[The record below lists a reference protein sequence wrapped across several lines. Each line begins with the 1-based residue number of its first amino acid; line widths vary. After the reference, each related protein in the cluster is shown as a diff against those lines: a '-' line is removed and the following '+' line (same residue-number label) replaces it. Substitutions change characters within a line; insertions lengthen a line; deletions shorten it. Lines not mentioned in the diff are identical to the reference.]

1 MRNFLV
7 IDFWI
12 DIVNGKEVKKVNDK
26 WYCNEQ
32 ELISLAKYYYENSD
46 VMDEI
51 DLDNIENAIDFV
63 KRADEVFEM

>member
-12 DIVNGKEVKKVNDK
+12 DFVDGKEVKKVADK

-32 ELISLAKYYYENSD
+32 ELITLAKYYYHNSE
-46 VMDEI
+46 VEDEL
-51 DLDNIENAIDFV
+51 DLDIIENAIAFV
-63 KRADEVFEM
+63 KRKDEVFEM